1 MLCPN
6 LSHARAKG
14 KRVKVPMFQS
24 QGALALDVFSNLLS
38 NAGTTGKVPI
48 WYGLE
53 WSLPP
58 LLATLMQVGD
68 WGGL

>member
-1 MLCPN
+1 
-6 LSHARAKG
+6 
-14 KRVKVPMFQS
+14 MFQS